1 MSQKSFFHWWSLFLS
16 FRFRLRRRQ
25 NSPHAAFCPE
35 VPSKNNATG
44 LLWKRSQAHRKNN
57 FNQILNGRLRKR
69 ERKAG
74 NSGQVWLWMICLQ
87 TVRDRSRRL
96 RTEEVFAASLQGRG
110 CARNSQIGCKKNEH
124 KYFLWNLWKTCK
136 NFDLPHLTLLS
147 RGWDH

>member
-1 MSQKSFFHWWSLFLS
+1 MLLEAQFYLFFYLSSAVRQILNCENISLSRSSLSPDPHSLSNLVHLPQFLISYLKLGKYFGHRNPFCKYFCHGNPFSLMEPFLS

-44 LLWKRSQAHRKNN
+44 LLCKRSQAHRRKNN

-74 NSGQVWLWMICLQ
+74 NSGQV
-87 TVRDRSRRL
+87 
-96 RTEEVFAASLQGRG
+96 
-110 CARNSQIGCKKNEH
+110 
-124 KYFLWNLWKTCK
+124 
-136 NFDLPHLTLLS
+136 
-147 RGWDH
+147 